1 VDAAED
7 HSFAG
12 LDAMTDHRAAAM
24 GTTLRYG
31 MDRAFEA
38 VEGHG
43 AIALDDFESLVI
55 VVAALIASGYGL
67 AGLSSEGGNAITN
80 SDASSRFPL
89 IAAGL
94 I

>member
-55 VVAALIASGYGL
+55 VVAALIASGYGWQAFL
-67 AGLSSEGGNAITN
+67 RRVETQSQTPTLRAGFRSSQPG
-80 SDASSRFPL
+80 
-89 IAAGL
+89 
-94 I
+94 